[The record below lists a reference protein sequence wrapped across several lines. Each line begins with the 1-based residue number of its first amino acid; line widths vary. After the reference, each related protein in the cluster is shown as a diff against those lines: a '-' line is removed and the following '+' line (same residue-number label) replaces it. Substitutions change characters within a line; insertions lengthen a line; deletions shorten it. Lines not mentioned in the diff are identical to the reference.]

1 MQVLQWLGRLAS
13 ESPPSLALSS
23 TPAAFVLQLHS
34 RHRASPRGPS
44 GAPSGRCRPSPPGVC
59 GGVGAGL
66 GVPAPPVAKLCS
78 AALPS
83 RTLASPPLGCCWWRH
98 STLPMPGCPSRW
110 HGLALGSTSCPVCW
124 LEAEWQCFGPRA
136 TNCGVK
142 VETQAFD
149 KDWPYPSSAKAP
161 RLEVQDWRLK
171 IEDSPGALFE
181 NLQSRI
187 EDWRFPRSLVGESLI
202 LDWRL
207 KIPQDSCWRIF
218 NPGLKIEDSSG
229 LVGESLI
236 QEKISN
242 LQSGIEDSP
251 GRVLENLQ
259 SSIFNPGLKIL
270 QGESWKIFNL
280 QSGIEDSLGRVLEN
294 LQSSIRDWRF
304 SRESPGK
311 SSIFNLG
318 LKIPKPELKSE
329 LQVWTSQIKQGF
341 YRQFLK
347 AYLQCIYI
355 WHPQSNL
362 MKLKM
367 VDFWGGCHIYIYI
380 YIYILICIYIY
391 IIMICDNREIWTS
404 SFEAK
409 TAPKRGSWNPDS
421 AGVAAFHAPRKFF

>member
-59 GGVGAGL
+59 GGEGAGL
-66 GVPAPPVAKLCS
+66 GVPAPPVAKLYS

-187 EDWRFPRSLVGESLI
+187 EDWRLKIPQESCWRIFNPGLKIEDWRFLRTLVGESLI

-218 NPGLKIEDSSG
+218 NPG
-229 LVGESLI
+229 
-236 QEKISN
+236 
-242 LQSGIEDSP
+242 
-251 GRVLENLQ
+251 ENLQ

-280 QSGIEDSLGRVLEN
+280 QS
-294 LQSSIRDWRF
+294 SIRDWRF

-311 SSIFNLG
+311 SSIFNPG
-318 LKIPKPELKSE
+318 LKIL
-329 LQVWTSQIKQGF
+329 
-341 YRQFLK
+341 
-347 AYLQCIYI
+347 
-355 WHPQSNL
+355 
-362 MKLKM
+362 
-367 VDFWGGCHIYIYI
+367 
-380 YIYILICIYIY
+380 
-391 IIMICDNREIWTS
+391 
-404 SFEAK
+404 
-409 TAPKRGSWNPDS
+409 
-421 AGVAAFHAPRKFF
+421 

>member
-161 RLEVQDWRLK
+161 QTWGPRLKIKDWRFPRSLVRESSIPDWRLK
-171 IEDSPGALFE
+171 IEDSPGVLLE

-187 EDWRFPRSLVGESLI
+187 EDWRFLRTLVGESLI

-207 KIPQDSCWRIF
+207 KI
-218 NPGLKIEDSSG
+218 EDSSG
-229 LVGESLI
+229 LL
-236 QEKISN
+236 
-242 LQSGIEDSP
+242 
-251 GRVLENLQ
+251 LENL
-259 SSIFNPGLKIL
+259 
-270 QGESWKIFNL
+270 
-280 QSGIEDSLGRVLEN
+280 
-294 LQSSIRDWRF
+294 
-304 SRESPGK
+304 
-311 SSIFNLG
+311 
-318 LKIPKPELKSE
+318 
-329 LQVWTSQIKQGF
+329 
-341 YRQFLK
+341 
-347 AYLQCIYI
+347 
-355 WHPQSNL
+355 
-362 MKLKM
+362 
-367 VDFWGGCHIYIYI
+367 
-380 YIYILICIYIY
+380 
-391 IIMICDNREIWTS
+391 
-404 SFEAK
+404 
-409 TAPKRGSWNPDS
+409 
-421 AGVAAFHAPRKFF
+421 